1 MADTNPHGANGTTS
15 DPREQ
20 VAWDLYIE
28 NGLNN
33 AYEAGIKAG
42 YSIDSARNITTRD
55 WFKERLGRLRRK
67 DMLSKAEKKL
77 DKTLEYEVED
87 KDGNIKVDLLRVQVD
102 VAKHVTE
109 KLGEDEGY
117 KNEKTIFVL
126 PAELIYKN
134 EPSQSTESNS

>member
-1 MADTNPHGANGTTS
+1 MAEPNPYGANGTTS

-20 VAWDLYIE
+20 VAWDLYIQG
-28 NGLNN
+28 GLNN
-33 AYEAGIKAG
+33 AYEAGINAG
-42 YSIDSARNITTRD
+42 YAEDSARNMTTRD

-87 KDGNIKVDLLRVQVD
+87 KDGNVKVDLLRVQVD

-117 KNEKTIFVL
+117 KNEKTIFIL
-126 PAELIYKN
+126 PAELVNKN
-134 EPSQSTESNS
+134 EKTD